1 MDRTVPLIYVIEDKV
16 EIRDVFLELLGDV
29 GYRVRGFATAQ
40 AAQSVISAEP
50 PDLLLL
56 DNHLEL
62 YAAGWGLLTVLR
74 TNPATATIPIILIS
88 ADVQF
93 LRLWSKQLHA
103 QGCYVIEKPFELED
117 VLTTVYAALG
127 TTPSETPSSAAIRR

>member
-1 MDRTVPLIYVIEDKV
+1 MGQTAPLIYVVEDTV
-16 EIRDVFLELLGDV
+16 EIRSIFVELLSDA
-29 GYRVRGFATAQ
+29 GYRVLGFATAQ
-40 AAQSVISAEP
+40 EAQQRISSEQ

-62 YAAGWGLLTVLR
+62 YAAGWGLLTMLR

-93 LRLWSKQLHA
+93 LRLWATELHR
-103 QGCYVIEKPFELED
+103 QGCYVIEKPFDLED

-127 TTPSETPSSAAIRR
+127 VVPTELKVGRV